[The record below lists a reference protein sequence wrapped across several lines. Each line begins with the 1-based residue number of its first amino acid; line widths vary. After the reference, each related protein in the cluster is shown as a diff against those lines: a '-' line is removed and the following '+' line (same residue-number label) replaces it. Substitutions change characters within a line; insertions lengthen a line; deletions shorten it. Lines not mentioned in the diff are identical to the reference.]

1 MVAPEDALASLAA
14 TADGALE
21 SCRARA
27 DALRARLS
35 SLRLDFVGASDDVDA
50 VATFDA
56 RLASCDDRPASFAG
70 ALERCEAHLARGEH
84 GRALAA
90 YLTLARAAAV
100 SGPGR
105 AYRSLTP
112 AILSR
117 AERCRR
123 PLAERFRRDLADTL
137 RSYAAAAA
145 SVGSRVNPH
154 ENQRAALALGACFW
168 LANDLERSS
177 DVRPGWRPV
186 ESVLAE
192 HVEAVERDVT
202 RAFAR
207 HPRRTTQAAA
217 DDDDAS
223 VLLSAV
229 LDALAAAAEWQT
241 ALAAAIPE
249 HPPSSTLARLYAEP
263 AARAAG
269 RALDATLHTLA
280 RNGDGS
286 NPDDVSN
293 PRAFDRALRVV
304 GRCRAACDR
313 YCDESLP
320 RAYVAGWTSRP
331 WRPALSPAP
340 SAASE
345 ARVALEAAFA
355 SRRDRLERELIRR
368 ALPATAA
375 LRRRAS
381 DATLAV
387 VNAGATSAEA
397 EAEASAATST
407 SAPTKYEPA
416 CARVIAELVDA
427 ASSVEARLPAGAPE
441 RAAASRAMNAA
452 GRVVADVVAAAL
464 AGEKRTSL
472 EAACVARNVAAA
484 AARAARR
491 SEAAAR
497 AGTRRGSSHDERSSS
512 SSSSFSSDAAV
523 VAAAEDA
530 RAVAESLESLAA
542 SAESRAVAAS
552 LRTPGTALEGA
563 AAQTWTHHRA
573 PERIKRTPMCSP
585 HLLTWRAALRR
596 ASRALER
603 HLAAD
608 PNADPKSSRRNATK
622 PTAARALA
630 DRAAAEAWGVYSR
643 LAPSRAW
650 RDRFAW
656 DCRTMAR
663 TLRALDERARK
674 TEASTEDEEN
684 QRRRKFT
691 RRRQETRRRPTE
703 ANDEAN
709 DEANEDDAE
718 EERETR
724 DGATRDDDDDD
735 DDDDEDA
742 GIGSC
747 AFRASTCARMAR
759 AMCER
764 AALLTVPTET
774 ILDAV
779 VDVRAAAASGMVPVR
794 FSQKKPPK
802 NGQDETPG
810 DAEDARAD
818 ENAADGDVPFAARGH
833 PWGLGH
839 ATPEAGWRDSDAFDP
854 LGSDSDSDPWDW
866 FPARERE
873 RDDFAVEDPWPSPQV
888 DAEAHEAARAAW
900 AEVESRLASTASV
913 ASMTSAMWRRSELAE
928 GDATPLEEGERAS
941 RAALVDAVEKAR
953 GAVGAAEEGW
963 SW

>member
-56 RLASCDDRPASFAG
+56 RLASCDDRPASFVG
-70 ALERCEAHLARGEH
+70 ALERCEMHLARGEH

-90 YLTLARAAAV
+90 YLTLAREAAV

-145 SVGSRVNPH
+145 SVGARVNPH

-207 HPRRTTQAAA
+207 HPRRTTEDEDED

-229 LDALAAAAEWQT
+229 LDALAAAAEWQS

-269 RALDATLHTLA
+269 RALDATLRTLA

-304 GRCRAACDR
+304 GRCRDACDR

-320 RAYVAGWTSRP
+320 RAFVAGWTSRP

-375 LRRRAS
+375 LRRSAS

-387 VNAGATSAEA
+387 ANAAEA
-397 EAEASAATST
+397 EAEAEAETST
-407 SAPTKYEPA
+407 PTKYEPA

-441 RAAASRAMNAA
+441 RAAACRAMNAA
-452 GRVVADVVAAAL
+452 SRVVADVVAAAR
-464 AGEKRTSL
+464 AGEKL
-472 EAACVARNVAAA
+472 ARI
-484 AARAARR
+484 
-491 SEAAAR
+491 
-497 AGTRRGSSHDERSSS
+497 H
-512 SSSSFSSDAAV
+512 
-523 VAAAEDA
+523 
-530 RAVAESLESLAA
+530 
-542 SAESRAVAAS
+542 
-552 LRTPGTALEGA
+552 
-563 AAQTWTHHRA
+563 
-573 PERIKRTPMCSP
+573 I
-585 HLLTWRAALRR
+585 
-596 ASRALER
+596 
-603 HLAAD
+603 
-608 PNADPKSSRRNATK
+608 
-622 PTAARALA
+622 
-630 DRAAAEAWGVYSR
+630 
-643 LAPSRAW
+643 
-650 RDRFAW
+650 
-656 DCRTMAR
+656 
-663 TLRALDERARK
+663 
-674 TEASTEDEEN
+674 
-684 QRRRKFT
+684 
-691 RRRQETRRRPTE
+691 
-703 ANDEAN
+703 
-709 DEANEDDAE
+709 
-718 EERETR
+718 
-724 DGATRDDDDDD
+724 
-735 DDDDEDA
+735 
-742 GIGSC
+742 
-747 AFRASTCARMAR
+747 
-759 AMCER
+759 
-764 AALLTVPTET
+764 
-774 ILDAV
+774 
-779 VDVRAAAASGMVPVR
+779 
-794 FSQKKPPK
+794 
-802 NGQDETPG
+802 
-810 DAEDARAD
+810 
-818 ENAADGDVPFAARGH
+818 
-833 PWGLGH
+833 
-839 ATPEAGWRDSDAFDP
+839 
-854 LGSDSDSDPWDW
+854 
-866 FPARERE
+866 
-873 RDDFAVEDPWPSPQV
+873 
-888 DAEAHEAARAAW
+888 
-900 AEVESRLASTASV
+900 
-913 ASMTSAMWRRSELAE
+913 
-928 GDATPLEEGERAS
+928 
-941 RAALVDAVEKAR
+941 
-953 GAVGAAEEGW
+953 
-963 SW
+963 